1 MVLYSLTF
9 FLALFSAGL
18 PAGLYSI
25 IWNQMSEKLTLAV
38 PYVSLLRAMIAAGAV
53 IACILCGRQPEK
65 KERNLDLCLAGVSL
79 ETLGVVGLSL
89 SRVFWNLMVWSFVL
103 GLGYGMSLTLI
114 CMAAVR
120 LSGRSIMLQF
130 SGASA
135 GILSGAWILM
145 SAEDA
150 SGSWRTGCQVLALVQ
165 VIIIGS
171 VFLIRRAL
179 LKGGDV
185 RKKLEERSREAARER
200 ERQRKLRHPDREDLE
215 QAERQFMTKA
225 LFSCFAAF
233 AGTLLVFCLVL
244 WPQSFRVASTGA
256 DMEMTGLGV
265 VMTGLGLAAGRIAA
279 ALCRPKR
286 NRLQIGAMALM
297 AVLLLLEQYLIAE
310 NGLTDMGLLIF
321 QLLTGAAAGPVFPSL
336 LLLDDVRLDREAEG
350 DLLAL
355 LPAFALGSW
364 IVITPLTQ
372 ALVGG
377 GQTEHFPV
385 WLLLITV
392 VTGFFLFLSSRGE
405 KD

>member
-1 MVLYSLTF
+1 
-9 FLALFSAGL
+9 
-18 PAGLYSI
+18 
-25 IWNQMSEKLTLAV
+25 
-38 PYVSLLRAMIAAGAV
+38 
-53 IACILCGRQPEK
+53 
-65 KERNLDLCLAGVSL
+65 
-79 ETLGVVGLSL
+79 
-89 SRVFWNLMVWSFVL
+89 
-103 GLGYGMSLTLI
+103 
-114 CMAAVR
+114 
-120 LSGRSIMLQF
+120 
-130 SGASA
+130 
-135 GILSGAWILM
+135 
-145 SAEDA
+145 
-150 SGSWRTGCQVLALVQ
+150 
-165 VIIIGS
+165 
-171 VFLIRRAL
+171 
-179 LKGGDV
+179 
-185 RKKLEERSREAARER
+185 
-200 ERQRKLRHPDREDLE
+200 
-215 QAERQFMTKA
+215 
-225 LFSCFAAF
+225 
-233 AGTLLVFCLVL
+233 
-244 WPQSFRVASTGA
+244 
-256 DMEMTGLGV
+256 MEMTGLGV